1 MLAKF
6 GELVLPAVTRSGPI
20 EAWIIA
26 LALNR
31 HQQPQAVVM
40 HRLLPI
46 GMTQHC
52 SECLDIDRKACFTRV
67 A

>member
-40 HRLLPI
+40 HRPLRI
-46 GMTQHC
+46 GMAQHG
-52 SECLDIDRKACFTRV
+52 SQCLDIGRKARLTPL